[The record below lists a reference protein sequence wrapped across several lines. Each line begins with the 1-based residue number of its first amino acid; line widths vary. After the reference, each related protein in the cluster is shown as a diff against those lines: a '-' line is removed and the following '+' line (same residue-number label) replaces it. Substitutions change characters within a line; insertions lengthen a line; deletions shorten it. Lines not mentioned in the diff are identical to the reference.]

1 MSGIVGLVVA
11 LAMAVWIYLVVK
23 KHGGQMPWLWA
34 AGALVFWPLVITIAG
49 FEYDEFAMKV
59 VGVSGLGLT
68 VLGNVITIGFVGL
81 VAIM

>member
-49 FEYDEFAMKV
+49 FEYDEFEMKV

-68 VLGNVITIGFVGL
+68 VLGIVITIGFAGL
-81 VAIM
+81 LAIM